1 MLRQRFQSW
10 AVRILDPFWTTDCS
24 HVDRTTCWP
33 LLTHEDIVMSLVQIV
48 TFCAASQGETAMSEA
63 EIVRLGSDNPSWRTV
78 GTLPCY
84 PIWRCL
90 WRTSIFM
97 IPNSWMVSWM
107 TLDDLE
113 VPWQN
118 GKFHDDYI
126 YRERDGLNRGCLWGY
141 FHRLFIGPYM
151 EVPHRLT
158 STGVLWRRGQKC
170 WWLFCGRRLAMQLGL
185 KKMWFPSIYDHLWIV
200 MVIYLLSSLS
210 GFVCSGRGWNRNSVR
225 KRWSTMKLWH
235 HAGGWRMG
243 GPAEVGGPCTREDG
257 ENRRNLRVNATES
270 IAFSSCSHFSG
281 MKRLFLFTYLYE
293 RNIRKRHI
301 ARWFRLWRRLN
312 MAC

>member
-1 MLRQRFQSW
+1 
-10 AVRILDPFWTTDCS
+10 
-24 HVDRTTCWP
+24 
-33 LLTHEDIVMSLVQIV
+33 
-48 TFCAASQGETAMSEA
+48 MSEA

-90 WRTSIFM
+90 WRTSILM

-107 TLDDLE
+107 TMDDLE

-126 YRERDGLNRGCLWGY
+126 YREREIAGLNRGCLWGY

-185 KKMWFPSIYDHLWIV
+185 KKLRFPPIYDHLWIV
-200 MVIYLLSSLS
+200 MVIYLYIILKWIFLFRS
-210 GFVCSGRGWNRNSVR
+210 GWNRNSVR
-225 KRWSTMKLWH
+225 QTVIDHEIVASRRRMKDGRPGWSWGAMH
-235 HAGGWRMG
+235 
-243 GPAEVGGPCTREDG
+243 
-257 ENRRNLRVNATES
+257 S
-270 IAFSSCSHFSG
+270 
-281 MKRLFLFTYLYE
+281 
-293 RNIRKRHI
+293 
-301 ARWFRLWRRLN
+301 WRRGKSEKSTGQRYWIQSFLIMFPFFGHEEIVFFHIFVWKKHKKTIYCLMIPPVTQVEHGLLAEGALDDWGGRTALSCGFAALCGYSSRQFCQSN
-312 MAC
+312 IQTWESFHRPS

>member
-1 MLRQRFQSW
+1 
-10 AVRILDPFWTTDCS
+10 
-24 HVDRTTCWP
+24 
-33 LLTHEDIVMSLVQIV
+33 
-48 TFCAASQGETAMSEA
+48 
-63 EIVRLGSDNPSWRTV
+63 
-78 GTLPCY
+78 
-84 PIWRCL
+84 
-90 WRTSIFM
+90 
-97 IPNSWMVSWM
+97 
-107 TLDDLE
+107 
-113 VPWQN
+113 
-118 GKFHDDYI
+118 
-126 YRERDGLNRGCLWGY
+126 
-141 FHRLFIGPYM
+141 M

-185 KKMWFPSIYDHLWIV
+185 KKLWFPSIYDHLWIV